1 VSSGAYWS
9 AAAHDRARFTREND
23 MTSTFRIAATLAIA
37 LSSSIAYAETRD
49 PNFDDATSASEVK
62 SAPSTERQSLPYDVT
77 TMKVKDTPAVDAP
90 KEGGE
95 ARTRYDDTS
104 MKFVETEASAHPME
118 Q

>member
-1 VSSGAYWS
+1 
-9 AAAHDRARFTREND
+9 
-23 MTSTFRIAATLAIA
+23 MTSMFRIAATLAIA
-37 LSSSIAYAETRD
+37 LSSGATFAETRD
-49 PNFDDATSASEVK
+49 PNFDDATSASEAK
-62 SAPSTERQSLPYDVT
+62 GAASTERPSLQYDDT

-118 Q
+118 R

>member
-1 VSSGAYWS
+1 
-9 AAAHDRARFTREND
+9 

-37 LSSSIAYAETRD
+37 LSSSLAFAETRD

-62 SAPSTERQSLPYDVT
+62 SGVAAERQTLPYDDA

-104 MKFVETEASAHPME
+104 MKFIETEASAHPME
-118 Q
+118 R